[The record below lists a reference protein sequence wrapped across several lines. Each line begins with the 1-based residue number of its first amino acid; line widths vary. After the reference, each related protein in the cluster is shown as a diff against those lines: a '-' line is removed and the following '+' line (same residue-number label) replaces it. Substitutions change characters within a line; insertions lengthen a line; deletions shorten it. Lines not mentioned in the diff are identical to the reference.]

1 MTFFNMFM
9 APKRIAWKLTN
20 KGIFFFLQFSFDHF
34 SGESVNGLN

>member
-20 KGIFFFLQFSFDHF
+20 KGIFFLQLSFDHF
-34 SGESVNGLN
+34 SGESVNCLN